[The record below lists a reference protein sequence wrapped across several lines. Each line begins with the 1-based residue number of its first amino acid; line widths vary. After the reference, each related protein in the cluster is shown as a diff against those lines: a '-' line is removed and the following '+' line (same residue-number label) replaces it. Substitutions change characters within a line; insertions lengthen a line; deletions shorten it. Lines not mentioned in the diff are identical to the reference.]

1 MVTIKDLH
9 QDQLQKEIQNVQLWY
24 LRTVHVENLI
34 IPATAFANVY
44 HSMHLIAAAV
54 EE

>member
-1 MVTIKDLH
+1 M
-9 QDQLQKEIQNVQLWY
+9 
-24 LRTVHVENLI
+24 LRIFLI

-54 EE
+54 EQ